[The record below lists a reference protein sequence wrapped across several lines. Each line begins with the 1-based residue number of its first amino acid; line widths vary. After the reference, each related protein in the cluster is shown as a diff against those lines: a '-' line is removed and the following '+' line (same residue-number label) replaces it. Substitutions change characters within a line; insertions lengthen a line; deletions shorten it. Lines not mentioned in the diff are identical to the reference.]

1 MRRCLPNKSHK
12 TIRIGGSQI
21 PKTFKLKRTIEDSSI
36 LIKTDLFEAAEAA
49 FQNIK
54 KTRNDLKKYSAIHP
68 EFIQTLEPIKI
79 RQGAPEV
86 VKRMSDAAQKAKVGP
101 MAAVAGAIADL
112 AAEEMEK
119 HGAKLVVVEDGGEI
133 AIRRSDKL
141 DVAIYAGG
149 AQISGKLGFRILQK
163 DVPLGIGTSSAT
175 VGHAKSFGSADAAT
189 VIAYD
194 AALADAA
201 ATAVCNAVV
210 GEDINES
217 VKKGL
222 RVAQS
227 IEGARGA
234 LIIRG
239 GSVGMVGHIPK
250 LISIK

>member
-1 MRRCLPNKSHK
+1 M
-12 TIRIGGSQI
+12 
-21 PKTFKLKRTIEDSSI
+21 
-36 LIKTDLFEAAEAA
+36 
-49 FQNIK
+49 
-54 KTRNDLKKYSAIHP
+54 KKYSIIHP
-68 EFIQTLEPIKI
+68 EFIRTLEPIKI
-79 RQGAPEV
+79 QQGAPEV
-86 VKRMSDAAQKAKVGP
+86 VNRMSDAAEKAKVGP

-119 HGAKLVVVEDGGEI
+119 HGAKVIVVEDGGE
-133 AIRRSDKL
+133 ASVRRSAKL

-149 AQISGKLGFRILQK
+149 APVSGKLGFRILQE

-175 VGHAKSFGSADAAT
+175 VGHAESFGSADAAT

-210 GEDINES
+210 GEDLNES

-227 IEGARGA
+227 IEGVRGA
-234 LIIRG
+234 LILRG
-239 GSVGMVGHIPK
+239 KSVGMVGNLPK
-250 LISIK
+250 LIGIK

>member
-1 MRRCLPNKSHK
+1 M
-12 TIRIGGSQI
+12 
-21 PKTFKLKRTIEDSSI
+21 KRTIEESSI
-36 LIKTDLFEAAEAA
+36 LIKTDLFEAAEIA

-54 KTRNDLKKYSAIHP
+54 KNRNDLKKYSAIDP
-68 EFIQTLEPIKI
+68 EFIRTLEPVKI
-79 RQGAPEV
+79 RQDAPEV
-86 VKRMSDAAQKAKVGP
+86 VKRMYDAAVKAKVGP

-119 HGAKLVVVEDGGEI
+119 HGAKVVVVEDGGEV

-149 AQISGKLGFRILQK
+149 AQVSGKLGFRILQE

-189 VIAYD
+189 VIAND

-210 GEDINES
+210 GDDLNES

-222 RVAQS
+222 KVAQS
-227 IEGARGA
+227 IEGVRGA
-234 LIIRG
+234 LILRG
-239 GSVGMVGHIPK
+239 KSVGMVGRLPK
-250 LISIK
+250 LIGIK

>member
-1 MRRCLPNKSHK
+1 MK
-12 TIRIGGSQI
+12 TY
-21 PKTFKLKRTIEDSSI
+21 SS
-36 LIKTDLFEAAEAA
+36 
-49 FQNIK
+49 
-54 KTRNDLKKYSAIHP
+54 IHP
-68 EFIQTLEPIKI
+68 EFIKALEPIKI
-79 RQGAPEV
+79 PQNAPEV
-86 VKRMSDAAQKAKVGP
+86 IKRMSNAAGKAKVGP

-119 HGAKLVVVEDGGEI
+119 HGAKIIVVEDGGEA

-149 AQISGKLGFRILQK
+149 AQVSGKLGFRILQK
-163 DVPLGIGTSSAT
+163 DTPLGIGTSSAT

-189 VIAYD
+189 VIAND

-210 GEDINES
+210 GEDLNDS

-227 IEGARGA
+227 IEGVRGA
-234 LIIRG
+234 LILRG
-239 GSVGMVGHIPK
+239 KSVGMVGHLPK
-250 LISIK
+250 LIGIK

>member
-1 MRRCLPNKSHK
+1 
-12 TIRIGGSQI
+12 
-21 PKTFKLKRTIEDSSI
+21 
-36 LIKTDLFEAAEAA
+36 
-49 FQNIK
+49 
-54 KTRNDLKKYSAIHP
+54 LKKYSIVHP
-68 EFIQTLEPIKI
+68 EFIKALEPIKI
-79 RQGAPEV
+79 HEGAPEV
-86 VKRMSDAAQKAKVGP
+86 VKRMSEAAEKSKVGP

-119 HGAKLVVVEDGGEI
+119 HEAKVIVVEDGGEVSI
-133 AIRRSDKL
+133 KRSDKL
-141 DVAIYAGG
+141 DIAIYAGG
-149 AQISGKLGFRILQK
+149 APVSGKLGFRILRE

-201 ATAVCNAVV
+201 ATAVCNSVV
-210 GEDINES
+210 GKDLNES

-227 IEGARGA
+227 IEGVKGA
-234 LIIRG
+234 LIVRG
-239 GSVGMVGHIPK
+239 GSVGMVGHVPK